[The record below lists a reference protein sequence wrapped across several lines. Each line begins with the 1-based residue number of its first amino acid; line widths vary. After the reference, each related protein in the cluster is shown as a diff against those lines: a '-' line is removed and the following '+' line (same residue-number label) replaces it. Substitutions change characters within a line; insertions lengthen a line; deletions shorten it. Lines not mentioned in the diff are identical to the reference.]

1 MKFFK
6 SIATTIL
13 FAFFISATV
22 NAATTYDLNN
32 QLRESV
38 QKMLEKPDFD
48 KVVDESVRISFF
60 VTTDGEI
67 VVLKTDS
74 RTKSIDKY
82 IKARLNYK
90 KTQAEDVEANR
101 VYNMKVHFKTQ

>member
-1 MKFFK
+1 MNSFK
-6 SIATTIL
+6 SIATTLL
-13 FAFFISATV
+13 FALFVSASI
-22 NAATTYDLNN
+22 NAASTYDLNN

-38 QKMLEKPDFD
+38 QKMLEQPEFD
-48 KVVDESVRISFF
+48 QDVNESVRISFF

-74 RTKSIDKY
+74 RTKSLDKY

-90 KTQAEDVEANR
+90 KTDAEDVEANR
-101 VYNMKVHFKTQ
+101 VYNMRVHFKTQ